1 VGFWCGR
8 DRLVA
13 GAGGHVLIPRGTPH
27 AFGILAPAVRMIVT
41 ASSAD
46 ERPVGLDR
54 YLPAMSGPATSL
66 DLPAAGTAMAYAAS
80 ADLAHATRPAAEH
93 GIRVSAPTKR
103 ASSCPATPASAPRSG
118 EGRCGHGSRARRRG
132 AARRVPASDAATR
145 AHRPTRAAPGRDPGG
160 R

>member
-1 VGFWCGR
+1 MGFWCGR

-93 GIRVSAPTKR
+93 GIRVLGPDEARELLPGHPGFGAPER
-103 ASSCPATPASAPRSG
+103 
-118 EGRCGHGSRARRRG
+118 
-132 AARRVPASDAATR
+132 
-145 AHRPTRAAPGRDPGG
+145 
-160 R
+160 